1 MRRRPFVRL
10 LAVLALVGC
19 ADSSDVLNVTVP
31 IVGAPLPVTNVDV
44 IGTFAL
50 VSFDGVPLPFTVFT
64 TATAEWRLTADAI
77 VLAPDGT
84 WSETSTYRVLPLANG
99 VPVVAVIS
107 GGDTVSTRQLVV
119 SGSYRIDNGQINFV
133 LTDGGATSTFV
144 GSVSGNALILA
155 FEGKRYAYT
164 R

>member
-19 ADSSDVLNVTVP
+19 ANSSDVLNGTLP
-31 IVGAPLPVTNVDV
+31 ITGAPLPVTNVDV

-50 VSFDGVPLPFTVFT
+50 LSADGVPLPFTVFT
-64 TATAEWRLTADAI
+64 TATAEWRLKADAI

-84 WSETSTYRVLPLANG
+84 WSETSTYLVLPLVNG
-99 VPVVAVIS
+99 VPTAPVVS
-107 GGDTVSTRQLVV
+107 LGDTVPTRQSVV
-119 SGSYRIDNGQINFV
+119 SGTYRVANGQINFV
-133 LTDGGATSTFV
+133 LTDGGARSTFV

-155 FEGKRYAYT
+155 FENKRYAYT

>member
-19 ADSSDVLNVTVP
+19 ADSTDVLNATLP
-31 IVGAPLPVTNVDV
+31 ITGAPLPVTSVDV

-50 VSFDGVPLPFTVFT
+50 INSDGVGLPFTVFT
-64 TATAEWRLTADAI
+64 SATAEWRLTADAI
-77 VLAPDGT
+77 ALAPDGT
-84 WSETSTYRVLPLANG
+84 WTETSTYLVLPLVNG
-99 VPVVAVIS
+99 VPAVPVGT
-107 GGDTVSTRQLVV
+107 GGDTVLTRQLVV
-119 SGSYRIDNGQINFV
+119 SGSYRITNGEINFV

-144 GSVSGNALILA
+144 GSVSGNVLILA
-155 FEGKRYAYT
+155 FKDRRYAYT